1 MLTDNVDAEILTSVI
16 SVQSFYQTL
25 VTSALAIGIG
35 IAADYY
41 GIGLVL
47 FSISLV
53 LILGNLAMYRK

>member
-16 SVQSFYQTL
+16 SVQSFYQTQ